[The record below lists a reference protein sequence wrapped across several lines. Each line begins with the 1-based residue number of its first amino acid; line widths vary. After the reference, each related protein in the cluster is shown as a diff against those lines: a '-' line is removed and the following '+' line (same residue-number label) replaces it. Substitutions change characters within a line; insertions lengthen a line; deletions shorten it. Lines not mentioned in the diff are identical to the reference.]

1 MMIRVISVIAGLA
14 LLAGCGENPP
24 AEKVRDDAR
33 DIAMV
38 KRMNQ
43 APFKPILPEPITAED
58 MARYDLGRDGC
69 SFRRG
74 DDAAADLLFITQEDR
89 GYLKV
94 GGKLQ
99 TVAAKQGSAEL
110 PAGARSTYVGLDNW
124 VELVAQAGS
133 GGVDAPD
140 LSEWPS
146 RMVIH
151 DAQERVG
158 FDARGMVRCKG

>member
-1 MMIRVISVIAGLA
+1 MSGSAPSRLECTACAARHDSGALA
-14 LLAGCGENPP
+14 NLCPCGG
-24 AEKVRDDAR
+24 
-33 DIAMV
+33 
-38 KRMNQ
+38 
-43 APFKPILPEPITAED
+43 ILYP
-58 MARYDLGRDGC
+58 RYDLGRDGC

>member
-1 MMIRVISVIAGLA
+1 MTRTITVIAGLL
-14 LLAGCGENPP
+14 LLAGCGKDPPP
-24 AEKVRDDAR
+24 AKAPDDAR

-74 DDAAADLLFITQEDR
+74 DDPGADLLFITQEDR
-89 GYLKV
+89 GYLKI
-94 GGKLQ
+94 GGKLE

-110 PAGARSTYVGLDNW
+110 PTGARSTYVGLNNW

-140 LSEWPS
+140 VSVWPS

-158 FDARGMVRCKG
+158 FDARGMVRCKS

>member
-1 MMIRVISVIAGLA
+1 MTRTITVIAGLM
-14 LLAGCGENPP
+14 LLAGCGKDPPP
-24 AEKVRDDAR
+24 AKAPDDAR